1 MLADGGFQLERL
13 ALDFQLLDF
22 DLLLALDLI
31 DADLLGND
39 LLLCLV
45 GGDVIRL
52 LSQSALGAHR
62 RLIIGLLHLQ
72 IARRLG
78 LLGFGRSLGD
88 HPLLVGLRLSHR

>member
-1 MLADGGFQLERL
+1 M
-13 ALDFQLLDF
+13 DFQLLDF

-62 RLIIGLLHLQ
+62 RLIIGFLHLQ